1 MGGHEPR
8 QALLA
13 NCASSPPCWG
23 REIAEIERGTTIPG
37 ASPAWTTLFAGNP
50 IGKLLNEHRLLR
62 PALLCVLDAFR

>member
-1 MGGHEPR
+1 M
-8 QALLA
+8 L
-13 NCASSPPCWG
+13 G

-50 IGKLLNEHRLLR
+50 IGKLLNEQRLLR